1 MPSSLLNRYAVY
13 VSLVDRGKVR
23 EPIARNP
30 NLMLAVESCFSA
42 YEETGHSAYVIE
54 DHRPARA
61 FTLDRKVLLS
71 LLYVKTNDRERYF
84 EILNRLDRS
93 GEQRDMEA
101 MLAHVSLE

>member
-1 MPSSLLNRYAVY
+1 MPSPFVNRYAVY
-13 VSLVDRGKVR
+13 VSLADRGKVR
-23 EPIARNP
+23 EPISRNP
-30 NLMLAVESCFSA
+30 SFILAIESCFSA

-54 DHRPARA
+54 DHRPSRVL
-61 FTLDRKVLLS
+61 TLDRKLMLA
-71 LLYVKTNDRERYF
+71 LLYIKTNDRTEYF